1 MSDGLKVLRDIGA
14 QTIHN
19 ETHISREYVQAI
31 IHETF
36 DGLQSVQFM
45 GFVSILERDYKV
57 DLSELKAKA
66 KIHFQDENEKLEK
79 SEQIFVSPTKK
90 TSYTKIYMF
99 LGIVLFLSFMYVSS
113 IAPELGQLNDI
124 KIEKEVKDSG
134 ILPMLEEKVLVVE
147 KIGSNETNTSIAG
160 VVEEK
165 IPEVTDANT
174 TLKELAT
181 TIMLE
186 ESTSEGRS
194 LKILP
199 KRKIWAGYINIETN
213 QKYQKV
219 FREEF
224 ALDVTKDW
232 LLLFGTGTVKL
243 EVNGENVKFSSDQNM
258 RFKYINGVFTKITV
272 TEFKS
277 LNKGRKW

>member
-1 MSDGLKVLRDIGA
+1 MSDGLEVLRDIGA

-66 KIHFQDENEKLEK
+66 KIHFQEKLEK
-79 SEQIFVSPTKK
+79 SEQIFVSPIKK
-90 TSYTKIYMF
+90 TSYTKLYMF

-124 KIEKEVKDSG
+124 KIEKKLKNTG
-134 ILPMLEEKVLVVE
+134 ILPMGEEKAVVGA
-147 KIGSNETNTSIAG
+147 KVDSNETNTSIAG
-160 VVEEK
+160 VVEKKVSEA
-165 IPEVTDANT
+165 IDANT
-174 TLKELAT
+174 TFKDIST
-181 TIMLE
+181 KTILQ
-186 ESTSEGRS
+186 ESISEGRS

-224 ALDVTKDW
+224 ALDITKNW

-243 EVNGENVKFSSDQNM
+243 EVNGENVKFTSDQNM
-258 RFKYINGVFTKITV
+258 RFKYIDGVFTKITV

>member
-1 MSDGLKVLRDIGA
+1 MSDGLKILRDIGA

-147 KIGSNETNTSIAG
+147 KIDSNETNTSIAG

-258 RFKYINGVFTKITV
+258 RFKYINGIFTKITV

>member
-36 DGLQSVQFM
+36 DGIQSVQFM

-90 TSYTKIYMF
+90 TSYTKMYMF

-124 KIEKEVKDSG
+124 KIEKEVKDNG
-134 ILPMLEEKVLVVE
+134 MLPMLEEKAFVVA
-147 KIGSNETNTSIAG
+147 KVDSNETNTSLIL
-160 VVEEK
+160 EEK
-165 IPEVTDANT
+165 IAKIIDTNT
-174 TLKELAT
+174 TLNEIPEE
-181 TIMLE
+181 TIVPE
-186 ESTSEGRS
+186 NVSIVRS

-258 RFKYINGVFTKITV
+258 RFKYISGVFTKITV

>member
-1 MSDGLKVLRDIGA
+1 MSDSLKVLRDIGA

-147 KIGSNETNTSIAG
+147 KIDSNETNTSIAG

>member
-36 DGLQSVQFM
+36 DGIQSVQFM

-90 TSYTKIYMF
+90 TSYTKMYMF
-99 LGIVLFLSFMYVSS
+99 FGIVLFLSFMYVSS

-124 KIEKEVKDSG
+124 KIEKEVKDNG
-134 ILPMLEEKVLVVE
+134 MLPMLEEKAFVVA
-147 KIGSNETNTSIAG
+147 KVDSNETNTSLIL
-160 VVEEK
+160 EEK
-165 IPEVTDANT
+165 IAKIIDTNT
-174 TLKELAT
+174 TLNEIPEE
-181 TIMLE
+181 TIVPE
-186 ESTSEGRS
+186 NVSIVRS

-258 RFKYINGVFTKITV
+258 RFKYISGVFTKITV